1 MSQAAPAATVPVR
14 TKLAFGAGAIAYGIK
29 DNGFSVFLL
38 VFYNQVLGLDA
49 REVGVILLLALV
61 IDGLIDPAVG
71 VLSDRT
77 RTRIG
82 QRHPWLYAS
91 AVPIALSW
99 LLLWNPPDWP
109 RPLLLGYLLGVA
121 VLVRAAVSTNEVP
134 ATALVPEMT
143 RDYHERTLVVRY
155 RFLFGWASGLL
166 MLVLAYGLLLGS
178 ANGQATFD
186 RAGFSLYSWVGAAA
200 MFASVLISAI
210 GTHKRYARMPAH
222 RLERRSFAGEIRGI
236 GHALF
241 NRPFLT
247 LMGVGLFAYINQGL
261 IFALTNYLL
270 PFVWGFGRTELLIY
284 SLCLFGGVSLAF
296 VIVTPVAR
304 AIGKKWAAAVLGVT
318 AATIGTTPYFL
329 RLGGVF
335 PLVGDPLL
343 VPSFLVFVTL
353 ATSFGVCVMMLISS
367 MVADVVDASEERT
380 GRREEGLFYAG
391 FFFIQK
397 CTTGLGIFIAG
408 EIISRSGFPAGAR
421 IGAVPTAILD
431 RLTLSYALLT
441 LGFAALGALCAIRFP
456 IGRAEHEARLAK
468 LAVAA
473 PAGAAGNDG

>member
-1 MSQAAPAATVPVR
+1 MSDAVAARVPVR
-14 TKLAFGAGAIAYGIK
+14 TKLAFGIGAIAYGIK

-99 LLLWNPPDWP
+99 LLLWNPPEWP

-178 ANGQATFD
+178 NDGQATFD
-186 RAGFSLYSWVGAAA
+186 RAGFSLYAWVGAVF
-200 MFASVLISAI
+200 MLASVLISAV

-236 GHALF
+236 GTALF

-247 LMGVGLFAYINQGL
+247 LMGVGLFAYVNQGL

-284 SLCLFGGVSLAF
+284 SVCLFAGVSLAF
-296 VIVTPVAR
+296 VIVAPVAR
-304 AIGKKWAAAVLGVT
+304 AIGKKWAAAAFGLS
-318 AATIGTTPYFL
+318 AATIGTAPYLL

-335 PLVGDPLL
+335 PQPGDPLL
-343 VPSFLVFVTL
+343 VPSFLALVTL
-353 ATSFGVCVMMLISS
+353 ATGLGVCVMMLISS
-367 MVADVVDASEERT
+367 MVADVVDAAEERT

-391 FFFIQK
+391 FFFVQK
-397 CTTGLGIFIAG
+397 CTTGVGIFVAG
-408 EIISRSGFPAGAR
+408 ELVSRSGFPAQAR
-421 IGAVPTAILD
+421 IGAVPAEVLD
-431 RLTLSYALLT
+431 RLTLSYAVLT
-441 LGFAALGALCAIRFP
+441 LVFAALGALCATRFP
-456 IGRAEHEARLAK
+456 IGRADHEARLAK

-473 PAGAAGNDG
+473 SGEPGGKRG

>member
-1 MSQAAPAATVPVR
+1 MSGAAAVRVPVR
-14 TKLAFGAGAIAYGIK
+14 TKLAFGIGAVAYGIK

-77 RTRIG
+77 RSRIG

-99 LLLWNPPDWP
+99 LLLWNPPEWP

-134 ATALVPEMT
+134 STALVPEMT

-178 ANGQATFD
+178 NDGQAAFD
-186 RAGFSLYSWVGAAA
+186 RAGFRLYSWVGAGA
-200 MFASVLISAI
+200 MLASVLVSAI
-210 GTHKRYARMPAH
+210 GTHRRYARMPAH

-241 NRPFLT
+241 NRPFLI
-247 LMGVGLFAYINQGL
+247 LMGVGLFAYVNQGL

-284 SLCLFGGVSLAF
+284 SVCLFAGVSLAF
-296 VIVTPVAR
+296 VIVTPIAR
-304 AIGKKWAAAVLGVT
+304 ALGKKWAAALLGLT
-318 AATIGTTPYFL
+318 AAAVGTAPYLL

-335 PLVGDPLL
+335 PQPGDPLL
-343 VPSFLVFVTL
+343 VPSFLFFVTL
-353 ATSFGVCVMMLISS
+353 ATGLGVCVMMLISS
-367 MVADVVDASEERT
+367 MVADVVDAAEERT

-397 CTTGLGIFIAG
+397 CTTGVGIFVAG
-408 EIISRSGFPAGAR
+408 ELVSRSGFPAQAR
-421 IGAVPTAILD
+421 IGGVPAEVLD

-441 LGFAALGALCAIRFP
+441 LVFAVLGAICAARFP
-456 IGRAEHEARLAK
+456 IDRAEHEARLAK

-473 PAGAAGNDG
+473 SGDAGANRG